1 MSGAR
6 PDPLVKTFD
15 FPLGATVEVSF
26 VGVTVGRSE
35 SADRS
40 GDNYHIEFKRPDGTR
55 GRLWLPDFFI
65 GEVP

>member
-1 MSGAR
+1 MSAKGG
-6 PDPLVKTFD
+6 DQLTKTFD
-15 FPLGATVEVSF
+15 FPLGAKVEVSF
-26 VGVTVGRSE
+26 LGVTIGRSE

-40 GDNYHIEFKRPDGTR
+40 GDNYHVEFLRPDGSR